1 MRAIIVKLG
10 IIGGTVLFLLF
21 LNMLLYANVE
31 AKEVRPIRAPIQGIW
46 ISTKEIK
53 GLPMKGKA
61 WENLKMVA
69 DIPCM
74 FPNISN
80 QMDNIDVQTMAKAIV
95 YVRTNEMIY
104 KDEVITNIFY
114 AMGTER
120 GARTLALGKNVLGY
134 IIAADLVGLPPQK
147 DAKFKFWLK
156 KLLVKKF
163 RDGRTLISTQE
174 ERPNNWGTYAGAV
187 RAAIARYLNDAK
199 ELQRTAQVF
208 KGYLGD
214 RKAYANFKYKH
225 VGWWQANP
233 LKPVGINPKGA
244 TKEGHN
250 IDGVLPDDQR
260 RSGPFKWPPPKENYV
275 YTGLQGVLAEAVIL
289 YRAGYDVWNW
299 QDKAILRAFNWLYFV
314 CHYPAKGDDTWEPY
328 LINYYYGTHFP
339 TIVPSKPGKN
349 VGWTDWTHAPLK
361 KAAATDGGITN

>member
-1 MRAIIVKLG
+1 MEFVHHGVPQMVLESELNETKLTEPEFAEPQDYTKRLKDMLSREN
-10 IIGGTVLFLLF
+10 IASKEYITRQFDHEVQGTSVIKHL
-21 LNMLLYANVE
+21 VG
-31 AKEVRPIRAPIQGIW
+31 KEHDVFSDAAVVRPLFG
-46 ISTKEIK
+46 S
-53 GLPMKGKA
+53 
-61 WENLKMVA
+61 
-69 DIPCM
+69 
-74 FPNISN
+74 
-80 QMDNIDVQTMAKAIV
+80 
-95 YVRTNEMIY
+95 
-104 KDEVITNIFY
+104 
-114 AMGTER
+114 
-120 GARTLALGKNVLGY
+120 
-134 IIAADLVGLPPQK
+134 
-147 DAKFKFWLK
+147 
-156 KLLVKKF
+156 
-163 RDGRTLISTQE
+163 
-174 ERPNNWGTYAGAV
+174 
-187 RAAIARYLNDAK
+187 
-199 ELQRTAQVF
+199 F
-208 KGYLGD
+208 KGI
-214 RKAYANFKYKH
+214 A
-225 VGWWQANP
+225 VS
-233 LKPVGINPKGA
+233 VGINPKGA